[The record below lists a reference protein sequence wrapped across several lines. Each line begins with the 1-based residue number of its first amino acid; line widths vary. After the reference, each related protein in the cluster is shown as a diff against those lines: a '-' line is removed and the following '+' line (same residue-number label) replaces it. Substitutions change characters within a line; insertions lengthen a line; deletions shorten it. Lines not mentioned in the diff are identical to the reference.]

1 MSLKSAKEP
10 GGFLTVQRAFY
21 IILFMLLLLVGGVGG
36 VYVWLKADNLRL
48 VKQQEETEKARLQ
61 AELDRKQAEDVAKKT
76 LARSRQEEA
85 LVVVRNATNSLE
97 KLLGSM
103 RQMTTDAASFRT
115 NELGRKLAS
124 FPDLVG
130 QARHLFDTEFR
141 SLPTENE
148 AITRLEGARR
158 IELDLVSKIGGT
170 YEPGAD
176 LLSANHATT
185 AWAEEAQRRVLLAQ
199 TSLAALITEAR
210 VKVTSGTSPVGSLDE
225 AIRQLSE
232 GEALLRRQAMAA
244 ALASARKEAD
254 KKLTSALESQIKTE
268 AEVKAALLAQ
278 QDVEAKAK
286 LDREVQERQAQQ
298 RLADTQSKLGVSGTD
313 NEARKLVLKRK
324 AEDPRIQAKLA
335 PFTTPGYL
343 TAKEKLSVDKLPIS
357 YTELKSIGALE
368 PTIAGIQRMVLVA
381 YVGKD
386 KDRPRWRFQHMD
398 AASWK
403 RVPSEM
409 EQVKEVQALLIELG
423 PVLVEMGKLAP

>member
-1 MSLKSAKEP
+1 MNLKVTNESR
-10 GGFLTVQRAFY
+10 GVLTVKRVVL
-21 IILFMLLLLVGGVGG
+21 IIAFMLLLLVGGVGG
-36 VYVWLKADNLRL
+36 VYVWLKGDNLKL
-48 VKQQEETEKARLQ
+48 VKQQEEADKARLQ
-61 AELDRKQAEDVAKKT
+61 SELDRKKAEDDAKKA

-85 LVVVRNATNSLE
+85 LVIVRNATNSLE

-130 QARHLFDTEFR
+130 QARQLLDTESR

-148 AITRLEGARR
+148 AITKLEGARR
-158 IELDLVSKIGGT
+158 FELDLVSKLGGT

-176 LLSANHATT
+176 LLSANHASI
-185 AWAEEAQRRVLLAQ
+185 AWAEEAQRRVSLAQ

-210 VKVTSGTSPVGSLDE
+210 VKVTSGAPPVGSLDE

-232 GEALLRRQAMAA
+232 GEALLRQQAMAT
-244 ALASARKEAD
+244 ALAAAQKKAD
-254 KKLTSALESQIKTE
+254 TTVTSALESRIRTE

-278 QDVEAKAK
+278 KDAEAKAK
-286 LDREVQERQAQQ
+286 LEREVMERQAKE

-313 NEARKLVLKRK
+313 NDARKLVLKRK
-324 AEDPRIQAKLA
+324 AEDPRVQAKLSY
-335 PFTTPGYL
+335 FTTPGYL
-343 TAKEKLSVDKLPIS
+343 TAKGKNSFEKLPIS

-368 PTIAGIQRMVLVA
+368 PTIAGLQQMVLVA

-403 RVPSEM
+403 RVSTEM

-423 PVLVEMGKLAP
+423 PVLVEMGRLAP

>member
-1 MSLKSAKEP
+1 MKLIVTKEP
-10 GGFLTVQRAFY
+10 GGLTVKQVVL
-21 IILFMLLLLVGGVGG
+21 IIAFMLLLLVGGVSG

-48 VKQQEETEKARLQ
+48 MKQQEETEKARLQ
-61 AELDRKQAEDVAKKT
+61 AELDRKKAEDDAKKT

-103 RQMTTDAASFRT
+103 HQMATDAASFRT
-115 NELGRKLAS
+115 NDLGRKLAA

-130 QARHLFDTEFR
+130 QARHLFGTEFR

-148 AITRLEGARR
+148 AITRLEGTRR
-158 IELDLVSKIGGT
+158 LELDLVSKLGGT

-176 LLSANHATT
+176 LLSANHATI
-185 AWAEEAQRRVLLAQ
+185 AWAEEAQRRVSLAQ

-232 GEALLRRQAMAA
+232 GEALLRQQAMAA
-244 ALASARKEAD
+244 ALAAARKEAD

-278 QDVEAKAK
+278 KDAEAKAQ
-286 LDREVQERQAQQ
+286 LEREVMERQAQQ

-343 TAKEKLSVDKLPIS
+343 TAKGVISVDKLPIS

-403 RVPSEM
+403 RVPTEM
-409 EQVKEVQALLIELG
+409 DQVKEAQALLIELG